1 MGVDP
6 DNHRLTQK
14 ALLRRSRSSHGA
26 TLSTDAVSSYENMK
40 CNSTVLPDLN
50 LDLTICTPSALEGQR
65 LEKTATP
72 TLLLFQDAGDA
83 ERRGKKLKEKV
94 TDVVKDEEAADDD
107 KRRWLRVKVGETHGR
122 RLMELGPS
130 RAKGSNEITA
140 AKGFSTSFMIEEA
153 EERRG
158 Q

>member
-14 ALLRRSRSSHGA
+14 APLRRSRSSHGA

-40 CNSTVLPDLN
+40 CNSTALPDLN

-72 TLLLFQDAGDA
+72 TLLLFQDAGNA
-83 ERRGKKLKEKV
+83 ERRGKKLKEKA
-94 TDVVKDEEAADDD
+94 TDAIGEGCDCNFFSKGATTLLVQVEKKTAMS
-107 KRRWLRVKVGETHGR
+107 RRSR
-122 RLMELGPS
+122 R
-130 RAKGSNEITA
+130 RR
-140 AKGFSTSFMIEEA
+140 
-153 EERRG
+153 RRG
-158 Q
+158 SSRQR